1 VFIPFDLFNAFTS
14 NGKQNLT
21 EPAKATG
28 DRQWK
33 LFSFVLF
40 IDLSLLRALQE
51 TPQGDLN

>member
-40 IDLSLLRALQE
+40 IDLSLLRALE
-51 TPQGDLN
+51 KTSQGDLK